1 MSRKNYNNFSRQDG
15 IDIRDLFNAKY
26 ENLLSI
32 INAND
37 KNYNQRFENVID
49 MTKQALN
56 SAEKAV
62 VKAEDATNKRF
73 EGVNEFRETLSDQAR
88 NFLTRSEFQA
98 KWENVEKDKK
108 DNTALVIAIL
118 GIIISVM
125 SLIIKLI

>member
-1 MSRKNYNNFSRQDG
+1 MQRMFERSISYQD
-15 IDIRDLFNAKY
+15 
-26 ENLLSI
+26 
-32 INAND
+32 
-37 KNYNQRFENVID
+37 V
-49 MTKQALN
+49 
-56 SAEKAV
+56 KAV
-62 VKAEDATNKRF
+62 LKTENAINERF
-73 EGVNEFRETLSDQAR
+73 AGVNEFRETLSDQAR